1 MVKKTAKELLPLDD
15 GSKFSATFN
24 EDEYI
29 GLDELSLEA
38 LQRNKRVALIIGN
51 DEYLSN
57 PLQFA
62 VKDSQ
67 GMADILENAGFEVIH
82 IKNATQE
89 IFLDSLYDFQRKIK
103 QYGKSTD
110 VLFYYAGH
118 ASQVRE

>member
-1 MVKKTAKELLPLDD
+1 MVKKRPRSVTFLDD

-118 ASQVRE
+118 ASQVGE